1 MEKEKG
7 FKQTGKG
14 SGNCKGPRVGRLLAG
29 PELLSL
35 CREKAILRG
44 ASSLTESSRHL
55 ELIAGGNTGLRKKKP
70 SFIIIVL

>member
-14 SGNCKGPRVGRLLAG
+14 SGNCKGLHVGRLLAG

-35 CREKAILRG
+35 CRECSVL
-44 ASSLTESSRHL
+44 
-55 ELIAGGNTGLRKKKP
+55 N
-70 SFIIIVL
+70 IVPHCVCKRLPWKVSH